1 MTKLLTDS
9 LLIANPALSE
19 IPKFE
24 AIAGKA
30 VYLVEHSKAGAVG
43 VALNQNYSKSLEAL
57 AVNLPALGLLSPEEL
72 ITEKVMAGGP
82 VMDDR
87 PWLLG
92 RNTRRYKGTFN
103 NGSLSLHLA
112 SVSGQ
117 CG

>member
-57 AVNLPALGLLSPEEL
+57 AVNLPA
-72 ITEKVMAGGP
+72 
-82 VMDDR
+82 R
-87 PWLLG
+87 
-92 RNTRRYKGTFN
+92 
-103 NGSLSLHLA
+103 A
-112 SVSGQ
+112 SRQ
-117 CG
+117 D